1 MPDNH
6 KKADCFNCDLKLNL
20 FCYMDE
26 NQLTKVNK
34 NRQEV
39 YFKAG
44 ETILKNGSPL
54 THLICVTKGLVK
66 VYIEDPNSDKKI
78 LIRIVKPVELILG
91 PGFLTDGRHHI
102 TAVALEDTSACFVEI
117 ADHKMVMESNPE
129 YSIAIVQKLNEEIIR
144 YFEKFS
150 TLAHKHTH
158 GKMAETLLYL
168 SESIYGSDYFETKL
182 SRQDMAELSGMTKE
196 TTIRVIK
203 EFAEEGMIVCNQN
216 KFEIL
221 NKEKLSKISKS
232 G

>member
-1 MPDNH
+1 MPDVH

-20 FCYMDE
+20 FCYMNE
-26 NQLTKVNK
+26 NQLSTVNK

-39 YFKAG
+39 HFKAG
-44 ETILKNGSPL
+44 ETIFKNGSPL
-54 THLICVTKGLVK
+54 THLVCVTKGLVK
-66 VYIEDPNSDKKI
+66 VYIEDPNSDKRI
-78 LIRIVKPVELILG
+78 LIRLIKPVELILG

-102 TAVALEDTSACFVEI
+102 TAVAMEDTSACFVEI

-129 YSIAIVQKLNEEIIR
+129 YSIAIVQKLNEDILG
-144 YFEKFS
+144 YYDKFS

-158 GKMAETLLYL
+158 GKLAETLLYL
-168 SESIYGSDYFETKL
+168 SEDIYCSNAFETKL

-203 EFAEEGMIVCNQN
+203 EFAEEGMITCNHHH
-216 KFEIL
+216 FEIL
-221 NKEKLSKISKS
+221 DKEKLSKISKS